1 MTDEFPKQFERYK
14 PAGHSSFFN
23 YYKQKSKDSKL
34 RNKLEELLG
43 HVDLDTFERIK
54 PEAENNLES
63 AVNAYLEELSSP
75 TSSVGATISS
85 DTPDP
90 EPKIGIEDKDIQPT
104 ASTTQV
110 KDENNQSNQLVSNDS
125 ETNFWGDD
133 DSRYLGSIQADI
145 WCTRSGR
152 NLVEF
157 GESLRIERLAANNS
171 KFKSFKAT
179 KTTPSLFQNKDDF
192 LVRVYNSKGLDIAR
206 IREED
211 SRFMA
216 VLMDANMARFNAT
229 VIFADSYLR
238 IGSTVTVQ
246 LNCYL
251 KKSAFSTLQSF
262 PIDGLNSKKKTV
274 IDESKESNEERF
286 VRLRQQALVIMFKK
300 LGTPGVPAE
309 IAATDTLD
317 PSSTTPPPLTDDNP
331 NTGGDEEGE
340 DEDEDELNQDQLDI
354 FYKDGISNRKDL
366 EPKIETTPPS
376 STFGVELF
384 GYQKRGLTWM
394 LDREKVMA
402 DTDARNLETHPLWT
416 RLSWPEGDFF
426 WVNFNSGELSAS
438 RPTLA
443 LKCRG
448 GILAD
453 DMGLGKTISLLSL
466 IHTAAAESTN
476 GSQCTLIVAPTTL
489 LSQWESEVQKVSAS
503 SNACGCLVYY
513 RSYNGSSKNG
523 QSALSQ
529 FVHHANFPIKVVLT
543 TYGMVSSEHKSKQ
556 SGGLFS
562 VKFDRIVLDEAH
574 NIKNRNTQA
583 AKSCFD
589 LKASRRWALTGTP
602 VVNRL
607 EDLYSLIRYIGLEP
621 WNNFAFWR
629 AFVTI
634 KFQNPDTREVAM
646 KTVQAVVTPICLR
659 RTKAMKDPNT
669 GRPLVELP
677 GKTVEIK
684 RVQFSEQEK
693 VIYSHLYTRVQ
704 KSVRS
709 RMQDGTASAKYS
721 AILALLLRLRQVCCH
736 PLMLRR
742 AAVASVAANPRS
754 SSTPSIPSAKRVK
767 YDDNQPPDEEPL
779 FVPDEEELASTDE
792 DLKLDLK
799 GDIEELLSAFAET
812 PSLKYTTET
821 LKGLLDNP
829 LENQECAICSENH
842 SEPVLTE
849 CLHAACR
856 DCMMTHIEYLKKRG
870 DSPNCPIC
878 RSSISAN
885 RLFTVNYNQ
894 KRLVPL
900 NNGLQSTKIRALV
913 NALREASA
921 RGMGKS
927 VVFSQFTSFLDL
939 IQVNLKEN
947 GFSVFRFDGS
957 MTPAQRLEAQEG
969 FKSSKDGNAV
979 LLLSQ
984 KAGGVGL
991 NLVAANHAYLM
1002 DPWWNY
1008 ASESQAIDR
1017 IYRLGQTDDVNIT
1030 RFIIQGSI
1038 EERILKIQE
1047 HKRVLSNLVTEEER
1061 RADNLENIRMLFEID
1076 DDSNNL

>member
-1 MTDEFPKQFERYK
+1 M
-14 PAGHSSFFN
+14 H
-23 YYKQKSKDSKL
+23 
-34 RNKLEELLG
+34 NKLEELLG
-43 HVDLDTFERIK
+43 HVDSDTFERIK

-63 AVNAYLEELSSP
+63 AINAYLEELSSP
-75 TSSVGATISS
+75 TNSIGLSVSPESPKSEPRSSV
-85 DTPDP
+85 
-90 EPKIGIEDKDIQPT
+90 EPGNVQLDNNIKNEDQDQDQYQDQVE
-104 ASTTQV
+104 STLS
-110 KDENNQSNQLVSNDS
+110 ERESNH
-125 ETNFWGDD
+125 WRDD
-133 DSRYLGSIQADI
+133 GTRYLGSIQADI
-145 WCTRSGR
+145 WCTRSGK

-157 GESLRIERLAANNS
+157 GEGLRIERLTPNTS

-192 LVRVYNSKGLDIAR
+192 LVRVYSSKGLDIAR

-216 VLMDANMARFNAT
+216 VLMDANMAKFDAT
-229 VIFADSYLR
+229 VIYADSYLR
-238 IGSTVTVQ
+238 IGSTVTIQ

-262 PIDGLNSKKKTV
+262 PIEGPNSKAKTIV
-274 IDESKESNEERF
+274 DESKESNEERF

-300 LGTPGVPAE
+300 LGTPGVPVE
-309 IAATDTLD
+309 VAAPDNLD
-317 PSSTTPPPLTDDNP
+317 PSTTSKVEPDNE
-331 NTGGDEEGE
+331 NEGE
-340 DEDEDELNQDQLDI
+340 DEEEDGDDDELNQDQLDI
-354 FYKDGISNRKDL
+354 FYKDGISSRKDF

-376 STFGVELF
+376 STFDVDLF

-394 LDREKVMA
+394 LNREKIMA
-402 DTDARNLETHPLWT
+402 DTDASSLETHPLWT
-416 RLSWPEGDFF
+416 RLSWPEGDYF

-453 DMGLGKTISLLSL
+453 DMGLGKTISVLSL
-466 IHTAAAESTN
+466 IHTAAAQSTS

-503 SNACGCLVYY
+503 SNACGCMVYY
-513 RSYNGSSKNG
+513 RSYSGNSKNC

-529 FVHHANFPIKVVLT
+529 FVHHANFPVKVVLT

-646 KTVQAVVTPICLR
+646 KTVQATVAPICLR
-659 RTKAMKDPNT
+659 RTKAMKDPQT
-669 GRPLVELP
+669 GKPLVELP

-684 RVQFSEQEK
+684 RVQFSEEEK
-693 VIYSHLYTRVQ
+693 VLYSHLYTRVQ
-704 KSVRS
+704 KSVKS

-742 AAVASVAANPRS
+742 ASAIADSQPRS
-754 SSTPSIPSAKRVK
+754 SYIPLAKRVK
-767 YDDNQPPDEEPL
+767 YDTNQQSEEESLFIPDDEEVANP
-779 FVPDEEELASTDE
+779 DE
-792 DLKLDLK
+792 DLKLDLN
-799 GDIEELLSAFAET
+799 GDIEELLSAFTET

-821 LKGLLDNP
+821 LTGLLDNP

-870 DSPNCPIC
+870 DSANCPIC
-878 RSSISAN
+878 RAPISAN
-885 RLFTVNYNQ
+885 RLFTVNYTQ
-894 KRLVPL
+894 RRLVPL

-913 NALREASA
+913 NALREAAA

-939 IQVNLKEN
+939 IQINLKDH

-969 FKSSKDGNAV
+969 FKASKDRNAV

-1047 HKRVLSNLVTEEER
+1047 HKRVLSSLVTEEER

-1076 DDSNNL
+1076 EDSNNL